1 MNRPRRKRELVE
13 VRMMFEPDRF
23 NEHYLKAAYE
33 QIVPIKRR
41 PTRAAKEK
49 QKQRSNHPKVVRLA
63 GGAL

>member
-23 NEHYLKAAYE
+23 NEHCLKAAYE
-33 QIVPIKRR
+33 QIVPIKRW
-41 PTRAAKEK
+41 PTRATKE
-49 QKQRSNHPKVVRLA
+49 KQRSNHPKAVRLA

>member
-33 QIVPIKRR
+33 LGSVGNMGCVEEPGVHR
-41 PTRAAKEK
+41 
-49 QKQRSNHPKVVRLA
+49 
-63 GGAL
+63 